1 MTMAIDS
8 FVRRSPL
15 HGVVDAFSAA
25 MLERVETADGRSFVL
40 KHLPESG
47 DWLTRASGRRD
58 SVRQLW
64 TTGVL
69 DRVNAVVDHTIV
81 DVVDDHG
88 HDVVVMRDVSA
99 HLLPTAGSV
108 SHETSRQLLAGLA
121 ALHELGGHET
131 PHQLCPLGARYQ
143 MFAPQIHAADN
154 GPGAHPRRQFIVSGW
169 ALFAEH
175 APSTSSTPSSLC
187 IATHGPRRRGWPTTR
202 RPCSTATPRFP
213 TSGIG
218 PHGLIAI
225 DWGDLTGFG
234 PPEVDVAWYALMNE
248 QNIGR
253 SPDETFADY
262 QAVAAR
268 PLEPEAVDLACIGSL
283 AQMGFKLASHV
294 LQGPSPNILAGAD
307 ARLTWWCRRVG
318 LALERTGLA

>member
-1 MTMAIDS
+1 MTIAIHS
-8 FVRRSPL
+8 IVRRSPL
-15 HGVVDAFSAA
+15 HGVVEALSAA
-25 MLERVETADGRSFVL
+25 TLERVETADGRTFVL

-64 TTGVL
+64 TSGVL
-69 DRVNAVVDHTIV
+69 DRINAVVDHTIV

-99 HLLPTAGSV
+99 HLLPTEGTILRA
-108 SHETSRQLLAGLA
+108 TSRRLLAGLA
-121 ALHELGGHET
+121 ALHELGRHET
-131 PHQLCPLGARYQ
+131 PQQLCPLGARYQ
-143 MFAPQIHAADN
+143 MFAPHIHEADN
-154 GPGAHPRRQFIVSGW
+154 GPGSHPRRQFIVSGW

-175 APSTSSTPSSLC
+175 APADIVDAVFAVHRDPTSL
-187 IATHGPRRRGWPTTR
+187 ADRLAHHPTTLLHGDTKI
-202 RPCSTATPRFP
+202 PNL
-213 TSGIG
+213 GLG

-248 QNIGR
+248 QNLGTT
-253 SPDETFADY
+253 PDEIFADY

-268 PLEPEAVDLACIGSL
+268 PLEPEALDLACIGSL
-283 AQMGFKLASHV
+283 AQMGFKL
-294 LQGPSPNILAGAD
+294 PSPALHGSTPNILHGAD
-307 ARLTWWCRRVG
+307 NRLTWWCRRVD